1 MILTLHRAH
10 RVMSAKGPG
19 SNVRVTNDYSWHS
32 DRRSEQSHLSPSSPV
47 SAFNRSD
54 PIARARTIYY
64 TAESPIILRELR
76 CAAGLGLSL
85 LGRGSAS
92 FFGQLDFKF

>member
-32 DRRSEQSHLSPSSPV
+32 DRSSEQ
-47 SAFNRSD
+47 D
-54 PIARARTIYY
+54 
-64 TAESPIILRELR
+64 
-76 CAAGLGLSL
+76 
-85 LGRGSAS
+85 
-92 FFGQLDFKF
+92 D